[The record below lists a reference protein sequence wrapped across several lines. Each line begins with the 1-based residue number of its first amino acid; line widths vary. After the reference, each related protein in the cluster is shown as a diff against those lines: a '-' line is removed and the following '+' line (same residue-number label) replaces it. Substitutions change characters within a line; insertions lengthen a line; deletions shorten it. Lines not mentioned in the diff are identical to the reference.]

1 MADKIITNLIDGKWT
16 RWQHSLLVL
25 LVLQLDGPGSLG
37 DGVGGAH
44 EADAGGGGGRR
55 GGLVADADARVEAKD
70 QVAFGVKSKVRRDI
84 HCMFKN

>member
-1 MADKIITNLIDGKWT
+1 MADKIITNLIAGDWT

-25 LVLQLDGPGSLG
+25 LVLQLDGQSSLG

-44 EADAGGGGGRR
+44 EADAGGGGRR

-70 QVAFGVKSKVRRDI
+70 QVAVGVKKKVRHD
-84 HCMFKN
+84 MFKN